1 MSRACERCGEA
12 LDGRR
17 PEARYCSAACRRA
30 AARERLWAR
39 APAPAGPGERPCEA
53 TDCRVHACET
63 ALRRLGERLDEL
75 ARGLPSADGRLM
87 ARVMRDALVGREG
100 K

>member
-1 MSRACERCGEA
+1 VSYGSPSPARGALLLGRVSTSR
-12 LDGRR
+12 
-17 PEARYCSAACRRA
+17 
-30 AARERLWAR
+30 WAR

>member
-1 MSRACERCGEA
+1 MVAG
-12 LDGRR
+12 
-17 PEARYCSAACRRA
+17 PRRA
-30 AARERLWAR
+30 TARPRVDEPLRGNATGLERRRLPVRASALAR
-39 APAPAGPGERPCEA
+39 PPTA
-53 TDCRVHACET
+53 RVHACET